1 MWPYRDWVVNA
12 FNANMPYDQFL
23 TCQLAGDLLDHP
35 TRDQILAT
43 AFNRTIDLAL
53 SRGSTR

>member
-1 MWPYRDWVVNA
+1 VAATRALDRGAEVA
-12 FNANMPYDQFL
+12 FVDNRAEAVGGGMD
-23 TCQLAGDLLDHP
+23 
-35 TRDQILAT
+35 LAT